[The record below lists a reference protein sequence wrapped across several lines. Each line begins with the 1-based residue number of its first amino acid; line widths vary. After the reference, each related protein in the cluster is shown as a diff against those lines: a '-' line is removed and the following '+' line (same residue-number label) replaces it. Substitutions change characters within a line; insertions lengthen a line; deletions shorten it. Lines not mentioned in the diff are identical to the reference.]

1 MKKIERRKNNR
12 LEKLILN
19 EFNILRELVA
29 PPPRRTTPTS

>member
-19 EFNILRELVA
+19 EFNILRELVT